1 MARKRAA
8 RTTREVRLKTFL
20 DSSVLLAAWKIDTLK
35 YAARCIMADDRREF
49 YSSQMV
55 RLELFSKPRFEK
67 RSAEVRFYE
76 NHFAELVK
84 SEPLSG
90 ELGAEAELLAARY
103 GLAAADAL
111 QIAAAIRQGVQEF
124 WTTEKPGKP
133 MFRVKE
139 LKVMS
144 IEMSKAWI

>member
-1 MARKRAA
+1 
-8 RTTREVRLKTFL
+8 
-20 DSSVLLAAWKIDTLK
+20 
-35 YAARCIMADDRREF
+35 MADDRREF

-55 RLELFSKPRFEK
+55 RLELLSKPRFEK

-90 ELGAEAELLAARY
+90 ELGDEAELLAARY

-133 MFRVKE
+133 VFRVAVTDRAAHWISLACDGKSAS
-139 LKVMS
+139 KVPALPVALNS
-144 IEMSKAWI
+144 P